1 LAVNPVNHCN
11 DKMRIPFHKT
21 KDGILLT
28 VRVQPSS
35 SRRGIEGISGDVV
48 KVKLTA
54 PPHEGAAN
62 EQLIELLSEE
72 LGVRKSSIRIIRG
85 HGSRNKVVEI
95 KGLGTV

>member
-1 LAVNPVNHCN
+1 MGNRCSK
-11 DKMRIPFHKT
+11 KMRIPFHTT

-28 VRVQPSS
+28 VRVQPRS
-35 SRRGIEGISGDVV
+35 SRRGIEGISGDIM

-72 LGVRKSSIRIIRG
+72 LGIRKSSMRIIRG

-95 KGLGTV
+95 RGIETL

>member
-1 LAVNPVNHCN
+1 MVNRCN
-11 DKMRIPFHKT
+11 NKMRIPFQRT
-21 KDGILLT
+21 KDGILFT
-28 VRVQPSS
+28 VRVQPRS
-35 SRRGIEGISGDVV
+35 SRKGIEGISGDVV

-72 LGVRKSSIRIIRG
+72 LGVRKNAIRIIRG

-95 KGLGTV
+95 RGLETLRG